1 VQEVEYIT
9 DSPFI
14 HVITCFCELQDEWV
28 PQENMD
34 EEMDS
39 IDNTD
44 DDSDDDD
51 VNAKERRPADVGSKS
66 SETAM
71 DRDSESDDDDD
82 ND

>member
-1 VQEVEYIT
+1 
-9 DSPFI
+9 
-14 HVITCFCELQDEWV
+14 LQDEWV

-44 DDSDDDD
+44 DDSEDDDDGND
-51 VNAKERRPADVGSKS
+51 VNAKERRMADVGSKS

-71 DRDSESDDDDD
+71 DRDSESDDD